1 MFSQQ
6 NLFSTTSPED
16 LTTTDWLIRMFCEEE
31 RIYSSGW
38 VANSRL
44 LLIGFLEKISLLLL
58 LRELRASLLLELA
71 SKKNWQFVSLLAP
84 RNGKEHSTSD
94 LEQTTTGVMRPARNF
109 ESIA

>member
-44 LLIGFLEKISLLLL
+44 LLIGFLEKNFLATTSP
-58 LRELRASLLLELA
+58 RA
-71 SKKNWQFVSLLAP
+71 
-84 RNGKEHSTSD
+84 
-94 LEQTTTGVMRPARNF
+94 
-109 ESIA
+109 ESIITS